1 VSHTFEIEKTCPH
14 TSARAGF
21 ITTSHG
27 AIPTPAFM
35 PVGSQAT
42 VKALTPDDVRDV
54 GAKILLS
61 NAYHLY
67 LRPGVEVIERMGGL
81 HRFMGWDGPI
91 LTDSGGYQVFS
102 LATLR
107 RVGDEGVRFRSHIDG
122 SEHFLTP
129 EDAVRVQ
136 ERLGSDIIMALD
148 ECPPHDA
155 EMSRVQEATGRTHRW
170 AERCLKAH
178 RQEDQALYGIVQG
191 GMFPELRRQSAVHL
205 TSLDFPGYAIGGLSL
220 GEPKN
225 VMLAMVEETVSC
237 LPSDKPRYLMGVGS
251 PEDLVE
257 NVSRGIDLF
266 DSALPTRTA
275 RNGALFAATGRLNI
289 RNAGYKGLDQ
299 PVDAGCD
306 CYTCQRFSVAYLNH
320 LFKSK
325 ELLAYRLATIH
336 NLRFIMRLMERMRHA
351 IVRGRFGEF
360 QREFLSSYRTTD
372 EEVRLAQK
380 QQWLARSVRVDDESD
395 GPEDPGVV
403 A

>member
-1 VSHTFEIEKTCPH
+1 
-14 TSARAGF
+14 
-21 ITTSHG
+21 
-27 AIPTPAFM
+27 
-35 PVGSQAT
+35 
-42 VKALTPDDVRDV
+42 
-54 GAKILLS
+54 
-61 NAYHLY
+61 
-67 LRPGVEVIERMGGL
+67 
-81 HRFMGWDGPI
+81 MGWDGPI

-155 EMSRVQEATGRTHRW
+155 EISRVQEATGRTHRW

-178 RQEDQALYGIVQG
+178 RREDQALYGIVQG
-191 GMFPELRRQSAVHL
+191 GMFAELRRQSAAHL

-237 LPSDKPRYLMGVGS
+237 LPGDKPRYLMGVGS

-257 NVSRGIDLF
+257 NLSRGIDLF

-351 IVRGRFGEF
+351 IVRGGFGEF
-360 QREFLSSYRTTD
+360 QREFLASYRTTD